1 MHNPLGSQ
9 VITEAER
16 KKDNNRLRKGKA
28 HLYGIKNLNFI
39 KEERFN
45 LFNPHRN
52 WERRQNTKQNKH
64 TYERDTDVSC
74 MTLRCIKIRSN
85 LNTKINKVSNGL

>member
-1 MHNPLGSQ
+1 MNNPLSSQ

-45 LFNPHRN
+45 WRNPPKD
-52 WERRQNTKQNKH
+52 WERRQSTKQNKRTWEGH
-64 TYERDTDVSC
+64 GCAMHD
-74 MTLRCIKIRSN
+74 IKVY
-85 LNTKINKVSNGL
+85 KNKKVIWTSK

>member
-1 MHNPLGSQ
+1 MNNPLGSQ

-28 HLYGIKNLNFI
+28 HLYRIKNFNFI

-45 LFNPHRN
+45 LFNPHKN
-52 WERRQNTKQNKH
+52 
-64 TYERDTDVSC
+64 
-74 MTLRCIKIRSN
+74 
-85 LNTKINKVSNGL
+85 

>member
-45 LFNPHRN
+45 LFNSHRN
-52 WERRQNTKQNKH
+52 
-64 TYERDTDVSC
+64 
-74 MTLRCIKIRSN
+74 
-85 LNTKINKVSNGL
+85 